1 VTQPALIAPGRRVT
15 PSGYRVLPAEAAEAD
30 EADWLRARR
39 RGVGSSD
46 VAAILG
52 VAERRTALHVWY
64 DKRDRLPDDDAG
76 EAALWGRLHED
87 TVAREWARRNRSTV
101 RRVGL
106 VAHVEHPW
114 RLCTLDRQIGICPL
128 HRDAGS
134 ICALEVKTRNAWV
147 AGKWRRSVPDDVLAQ
162 VVWEMAVTGYE
173 HIHVAC
179 LIGGNDYRQYII
191 RRDGELEADI
201 VAGVEAFWTTSI
213 LGGARPAVD
222 TLAYADDLVS
232 LDNRLH
238 PDRGGA
244 VVLAVTSRPWELV
257 DEYEETRLAV
267 KAATARHKAAKVA
280 LIEALDGREMAL
292 VDEGR
297 GDLPMWTYLER
308 RQAPG
313 VNLAVMAEMY
323 PAAYGACVS
332 ERTGRAVDI
341 ARDLRHSEERT

>member
-1 VTQPALIAPGRRVT
+1 MTQLALIAPGRRVT
-15 PSGYRVLPAEAAEAD
+15 PSACRVLPADAN

-39 RGVGSSD
+39 RGIGSSD

-76 EAALWGRLHED
+76 EPALWGHLHED

-106 VAHVEHPW
+106 VAHTEHTW

-128 HRDAGS
+128 DRTHTATTA
-134 ICALEVKTRNAWV
+134 CALEVKTRNAWV

-179 LIGGNDYRQYII
+179 LIGGNDYRQYVI
-191 RRDGELEADI
+191 RRDAELEADI
-201 VAGVEAFWTTSI
+201 VAGVETFWTTNVI
-213 LGGARPAVD
+213 GGARPAVD
-222 TLAYADDLVS
+222 TQAYADDLMS

-244 VVLAVTSRPWELV
+244 AILAATSRPWELV
-257 DEYEETRLAV
+257 DDYEETRLAV
-267 KAATARHKAAKVA
+267 KGATARHKAAKVA

-297 GDLPMWTYLER
+297 GDQPMWTYLER

-313 VNLAVMAEMY
+313 VDLALMAEQH
-323 PAAYGACVS
+323 PDAYAACVS
-332 ERTGRAVDI
+332 ERAGRVLDI
-341 ARDLRHSEERT
+341 ARDLRHTD